1 MILFTTLP
9 AMQQSAMKQQAASTC
24 QDISLWRKAWFSEGA
39 GKPLLCLWE
48 RDTFQA
54 QLLDTDEPETMT
66 VLEQSSK
73 GEVSMYSSSGW
84 QPAGKMRPSRS
95 QLRIYKLNKRMS

>member
-1 MILFTTLP
+1 MIHFTTLP

-24 QDISLWRKAWFSEGA
+24 HISLWRKAWFSEGA

-48 RDTFQA
+48 RDAFQA
-54 QLLDTDEPETMT
+54 QLLDTDEAETMT

-73 GEVSMYSSSGW
+73 GEVSTYSSSGW
-84 QPAGKMRPSRS
+84 QPAGKMRPSSS
-95 QLRIYKLNKRMS
+95 QLRMYKLNKRMS